1 MNAGLCDS
9 CMRFLSGICSICR
22 FALRGRKRVK
32 LAAMRSGPMRCRLM
46 LVCASVFA
54 CGAFAQTTSTK
65 PAQMAPA
72 PVKTAPP
79 PRIEPGLENAV
90 KWKWRVAPSDAK
102 DWGLELPHL
111 TAPLPAATP
120 VVARPQPE
128 NRTNDY
134 EVKRG
139 DALIRIGKRFG
150 MTVDQLKE
158 FNGLKDDKIRVG
170 QILRIPTAAEL
181 SAMTPPAQ
189 PASAPTANRAKP
201 VKPAGPKPGSEA
213 ATELDNVRLQVFL
226 DREQFSAGPIV
237 GKPGPAFKKV
247 VFLYQSTHE
256 DAKDDASLGA
266 KAQAAVG
273 NPFTRYRLK
282 AEDFRFISP
291 PKAQTAETKFIPVAV
306 PVHPKKHRVIAAPPV
321 IQEVPWTYEQ
331 LTGSS
336 MLAYRTAWDFVAER
350 FHCNESYLRSLN
362 EKLPVAPAVGTEFRV
377 PNVIPFEIEKAFDE
391 PLQPQADP
399 KDPVTAAVVGLSQ
412 LNVYRGSTLVAVMP
426 FSVARPGLRGRGFWT
441 ILDVIPRPRLGT
453 FQEDWKDQTKK
464 PPTLYGVSTP
474 QPLPTPFKPKLS
486 SEQFL
491 AAGPRNPAGIF
502 WINLAK
508 ANSKEPLPY
517 GLHGT
522 SIPDQMNVLESLG
535 GFRLTNWD
543 IARAVRLLP
552 PGTPLEW
559 KQ

>member
-1 MNAGLCDS
+1 
-9 CMRFLSGICSICR
+9 
-22 FALRGRKRVK
+22 
-32 LAAMRSGPMRCRLM
+32 
-46 LVCASVFA
+46 
-54 CGAFAQTTSTK
+54 
-65 PAQMAPA
+65 
-72 PVKTAPP
+72 
-79 PRIEPGLENAV
+79 
-90 KWKWRVAPSDAK
+90 
-102 DWGLELPHL
+102 
-111 TAPLPAATP
+111 
-120 VVARPQPE
+120 
-128 NRTNDY
+128 
-134 EVKRG
+134 
-139 DALIRIGKRFG
+139 
-150 MTVDQLKE
+150 
-158 FNGLKDDKIRVG
+158 
-170 QILRIPTAAEL
+170 
-181 SAMTPPAQ
+181 
-189 PASAPTANRAKP
+189 
-201 VKPAGPKPGSEA
+201 
-213 ATELDNVRLQVFL
+213 
-226 DREQFSAGPIV
+226 
-237 GKPGPAFKKV
+237 
-247 VFLYQSTHE
+247 
-256 DAKDDASLGA
+256 
-266 KAQAAVG
+266 
-273 NPFTRYRLK
+273 
-282 AEDFRFISP
+282 
-291 PKAQTAETKFIPVAV
+291 
-306 PVHPKKHRVIAAPPV
+306 VHPKKHRVIAAPPL

-441 ILDVIPRPRLGT
+441 ILDAIPRPRLGT

-508 ANSKEPLPY
+508 ANSKDPLPY